1 MMTTSTYE
9 RLVVRRKKRKRA
21 KPEEDEA
28 AAVWEET
35 PEEDGEVVKE
45 EVARA
50 VRLSEARKKEQ
61 VEYDA
66 RVVETVKRLRLARNV
81 RGLARWSH
89 CSPHWLAFQ
98 LVAGTALDE
107 IVSFQRYRRSQRLH
121 KRREEEVTSGVER
134 SLRLERVSARLYLD
148 RAVDF
153 RPDTVTTVEGKH
165 RVIDELLF
173 FSPPDAT
180 CVSHIGYAERGNVV
194 PPPPLRGVKS
204 CNSSAAS
211 RMMHVLM
218 P

>member
-1 MMTTSTYE
+1 M
-9 RLVVRRKKRKRA
+9 VRRKKRKRA

-134 SLRLERVSARLYLD
+134 SLRLERVAARYCLLYACAGL
-148 RAVDF
+148 AE
-153 RPDTVTTVEGKH
+153 P
-165 RVIDELLF
+165 
-173 FSPPDAT
+173 
-180 CVSHIGYAERGNVV
+180 CVWLI
-194 PPPPLRGVKS
+194 
-204 CNSSAAS
+204 
-211 RMMHVLM
+211 
-218 P
+218 